1 MRRAVLLVLPL
12 LAALAAGCGGATT
25 TGAGTTPDGAS
36 IVPASAP
43 VFVAID
49 TDRSSDQIKKADA
62 LLKKF
67 PGRGELMAGLNKA
80 LAEKGLNV
88 DQVTSALGPELDI
101 VVLDVSSNNA
111 KYIGLTQPKDE
122 QAFEKLLASGS
133 KPAVHTTIGGWTVFS
148 DDQASLDALK
158 AAQNEEKL
166 ADKASFDDA
175 MAKLPDEAVVKAYVD
190 GHGLDQAAQA
200 QLQGQVPGGLGGLGQ
215 LNWVGASL
223 EAHDD
228 GASLHFVAN
237 GFSQG
242 ADDYTSKLLDKVPQG
257 ALLFATF
264 KGTGKQLQNVQGTA
278 AAGFEQL
285 LGMKLSDFAQLFDG
299 ETAVWVS
306 PGTPIPE
313 VTVVLSGDPKQ
324 SLPTLDTLAVR
335 LSKSLGGGAQTR
347 ETSVDGVAMKQVTFG
362 SVFSVYYGEV
372 GGKVLLTDTTRDVTD
387 FRSAPSTSL
396 ADDPAFNRAV
406 DASGAPDSYGG
417 FAYVNIP
424 DTYAMVSGL
433 AAASGADVDA
443 DLQANIRPLRSAVL
457 WSSAD
462 GDNTD
467 VDAFVEIR

>member
-25 TGAGTTPDGAS
+25 TGAGTAPDGAS

-49 TDRSSDQIKKADA
+49 TDRSSDQIEKADA

-67 PGRGELMAGLNKA
+67 PGREELMAGLNKA

-101 VVLDVSSNNA
+101 VVLDVSTNNA
-111 KYIGLTQPKDE
+111 KYVGMTQPKDE
-122 QAFEKLLASGS
+122 QEFEKLLASGS
-133 KPAVHTTIGGWTVFS
+133 KPAVHAMIGGWTVFS
-148 DDQASLDALK
+148 EDQASLDVFK

-166 ADKASFDDA
+166 ADKASFDAA
-175 MAKLPDEAVVKAYVD
+175 MAKLSDEAVVKGYVD
-190 GHGLDQAAQA
+190 GHGLNQALQS
-200 QLQGQVPGGLGGLGQ
+200 QLQGQVPGGLGGVDQ
-215 LNWVGASL
+215 LNWLGASL
-223 EAHDD
+223 EAQDD

-242 ADDYTSKLLDKVPQG
+242 TDDYTSELLDKAPQG

-264 KGTGKQLQNVQGTA
+264 KGAGKQLQNVQGTA
-278 AAGFEQL
+278 AAAFEQL
-285 LGMKLSDFAQLFDG
+285 LGMKLSEFAQLFDG

-313 VTVVLSGDPKQ
+313 VTIVLSGDPKQ
-324 SLPTLDTLAVR
+324 SLATLDTLAVR
-335 LSKSLGGGAQTR
+335 LSKFAGGAQTS
-347 ETSVDGVAMKQVTFG
+347 ETSIDGVALKRVTFG
-362 SVFSVYYGEV
+362 NVFSVYYGEV
-372 GGKVLLTDTTRDVTD
+372 HGKVLLTDTTRGVTD
-387 FRSAPSTSL
+387 FRTGPSASL
-396 ADDPAFNRAV
+396 ADDPAFKSAV
-406 DASGAPDSYGG
+406 DASGAPDAYGG
-417 FAYVNIP
+417 FAYVNVQ
-424 DTYAMVSGL
+424 DAYAMISGL
-433 AAASGADVDA
+433 AAASGDSMSQ
-443 DLQANIRPLRSAVL
+443 DLQANIKPLRSAVL

-467 VDAFVEIR
+467 FNAFLEIR